1 MWALAEH
8 CRRPVLERPVH
19 SRACT
24 DSRVSGEVGR
34 AVEAR
39 AAKPPAICS
48 PGRTAALGVVMKR
61 LVR

>member
-1 MWALAEH
+1 MWSLAEH

-19 SRACT
+19 SRACN

-39 AAKPPAICS
+39 AAKPPL
-48 PGRTAALGVVMKR
+48 PDGVEGKWVGQGCPKGQG
-61 LVR
+61 